1 MSRRFERVSVTSGGG
16 GVKTDRLLTI
26 ERLTYDDGLVH
37 LKFSLS
43 SRANIHGL
51 CDPIDQAIKPT
62 A

>member
-1 MSRRFERVSVTSGGG
+1 MTSGGG

-26 ERLTYDDGLVH
+26 ERLTNDDGLVH